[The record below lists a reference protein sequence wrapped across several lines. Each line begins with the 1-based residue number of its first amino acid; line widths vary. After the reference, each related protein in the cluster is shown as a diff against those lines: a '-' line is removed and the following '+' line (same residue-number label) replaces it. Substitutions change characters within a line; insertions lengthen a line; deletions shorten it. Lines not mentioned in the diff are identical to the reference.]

1 MLNIVSAMFDPIFLN
16 DPNLKSTFAQKQ
28 SCRASLPLQLLFWP
42 NFKLLY
48 ENLSFG
54 WSNLGQNSLNV
65 AVLFLCVTVLADA
78 HTATDA
84 GDSTRRPSAILA
96 RRADASLS
104 ARDAHHPFLFFPFS
118 FLALA
123 PSQAEQS
130 SPSTSL
136 WPNLAVPPR
145 FLAPQAD

>member
-1 MLNIVSAMFDPIFLN
+1 VLNIVSAMFDPIFLN

-65 AVLFLCVTVLADA
+65 AVLFLCVTILADA
-78 HTATDA
+78 HTATDT
-84 GDSTRRPSAILA
+84 GDSTRRVRRRTSPSARHPYPFTHL
-96 RRADASLS
+96 DAS
-104 ARDAHHPFLFFPFS
+104 RPVT
-118 FLALA
+118 
-123 PSQAEQS
+123 E
-130 SPSTSL
+130 
-136 WPNLAVPPR
+136 PPKLNR
-145 FLAPQAD
+145 LKCANYHLNG